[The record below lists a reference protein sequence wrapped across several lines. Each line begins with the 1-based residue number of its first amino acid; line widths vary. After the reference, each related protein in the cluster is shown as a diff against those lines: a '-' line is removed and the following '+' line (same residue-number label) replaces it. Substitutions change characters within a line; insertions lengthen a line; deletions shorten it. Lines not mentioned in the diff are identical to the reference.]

1 MAMLN
6 NQMVYK
12 MIILINILEIFL
24 DNLRLS
30 KSMRVCSPT
39 SHIPQSCV
47 HSVIDFPLKEDHLNL
62 PNLDCS

>member
-6 NQMVYK
+6 KQMVYK
-12 MIILINILEIFL
+12 MIILIMINILEFFL

-30 KSMRVCSPT
+30 KSMRICSPT

-47 HSVIDFPLKEDHLNL
+47 HSVIDFPLKEDHRNL
-62 PNLDCS
+62 PQP